1 MRKDCDT
8 CLHDEF
14 GEKYCNDCYWANG
27 KPPTKWEPAPFWT
40 PDTNADRIRAM
51 SDEELAKFIP
61 DWSYT
66 NACKCDELPYVDCN
80 NECEKCVL
88 EWLKLPAET
97 EPAQNTDTCVCCG
110 AIIPEGQMVCP
121 NCLVAVKED
130 KDG

>member
-51 SDEELAKFIP
+51 TDEELADLLTSANK
-61 DWSYT
+61 
-66 NACKCDELPYVDCN
+66 
-80 NECEKCVL
+80 
-88 EWLKLPAET
+88 
-97 EPAQNTDTCVCCG
+97 G
-110 AIIPEGQMVCP
+110 AITDICRKKHYEHNLQWLRQPADQPE
-121 NCLVAVKED
+121 
-130 KDG
+130 